1 MSKLVLTAPL
11 SGWMTPLDDVPDAA
25 FAGRM
30 VGDGAA
36 IDPTDSILRAPC
48 DGIVTMVADARHA
61 LTIRADT
68 GAEILLHVGID
79 TVGLQGAG
87 LTSNVQQGQSIHRGD
102 PLLELDLDRLARTAM
117 SLITPVVV
125 INADR
130 FPVSVPVT
138 SRLISAGEPFFEA
151 GIAPGVRDELPTLST
166 KPDAAND
173 VTVLLE
179 HGFHARPAARIAQ
192 SARQFR
198 ARIVISAHGRD
209 AAAESAVAL
218 MSLGVRCGD
227 RIELRGFGADASDAV
242 RALTAEI
249 STGLGESPVHLL
261 QPFPGAATTDGPTD
275 DSAGA
280 DAGCIRGTVA
290 SRGLAVGVA
299 RQFEQPEIQ
308 IAEEGQGAA
317 AELADL
323 TSARAAVKARIQE
336 SAREGE
342 SEILGVQAEFL
353 DDPGLLDEAQAEIRN
368 GKSAGYAWAS
378 AIRDAQ
384 TRLRATG
391 DRRLAERVAD
401 LSDVETQVLQAL
413 TGTDIPARL
422 ELPEHAIVLAHE
434 LLPSQLSRLDISR
447 VAGFCSA
454 AGGPTSHVALLAASM
469 GIPAIVGAGPSILKI
484 ANGTPL
490 LLDADAGRLV
500 VEPDEAKIAA
510 ANLAIADRRSKRT
523 RYLRDARNDCYTT
536 DGCRIEVFANLASI
550 ADAGQALAEGA
561 EGCGLLRTEFLFQ
574 NRSAAPS
581 EDEQAEEYQA
591 IADAL
596 QGRPLVIRT
605 LDAGGDKPIAYL
617 RLPREENPLLGLRG
631 LRASLCFPQLLRD
644 QLAAIL
650 RVEPVSQCRILLPMI
665 TEPDEIRTVRKII
678 DAIVDE
684 RPKSHRIAVGAMIE
698 TPASVV
704 LARAI
709 AREADFLSIGSNDLT
724 QYTLA
729 MDRTHPHFAS
739 KFESFHPVLLH
750 QIAAVCNAADDA
762 GRTASICGSLASD
775 LKAVPFLIGLGVRTL
790 SAVPQMIP
798 ELKAVIRRLSMASCR
813 ALARTALALDNARAL
828 RQLADDAHSGAA
840 RRIEP

>member
-11 SGWMTPLDDVPDAA
+11 SGWMTPLEEVPDAA

-79 TVGLQGAG
+79 TVGLKGAG
-87 LTSNVQQGQSIHRGD
+87 LIAKVQQGQSIHRGD

-130 FPVSVPVT
+130 FPVSVPGT
-138 SRLISAGEPFFEA
+138 SRPISAGEPFFEA
-151 GIAPGVRDELPTLST
+151 GIAKPGVRDELPALST

-198 ARIVISAHGRD
+198 ARIVISAHGRN
-209 AAAESAVAL
+209 AAAESTVAL

-227 RIELRGFGADASDAV
+227 RIELRGFGADAGDAV

-261 QPFPGAATTDGPTD
+261 QPFPGAAATDKPAD
-275 DSAGA
+275 DSPGA

-299 RQFEQPEIQ
+299 QQFEQPEIQ
-308 IAEEGQGAA
+308 IAEEGRGAA

-323 TSARAAVKARIQE
+323 TGARAAVKARIQE
-336 SAREGE
+336 LARQSE

-353 DDPGLLDEAQAEIRN
+353 DDPGLLDEAHAAIRN

-391 DRRLAERVAD
+391 DSRLAERVAD

-413 TGTDIPARL
+413 TGTDMPARF
-422 ELPEHAIVLAHE
+422 ELSEHAIVLAHE

-469 GIPAIVGAGPSILKI
+469 GIPAIVGAGPSILMI

-490 LLDADAGRLV
+490 LLDADAGRLL

-510 ANLAIADRRSKRT
+510 ANFAIADRRSKRT
-523 RYLRDARNDCYTT
+523 LYLRAAGNDSRTT
-536 DGCRIEVFANLASI
+536 DGCRIEVLANLASI
-550 ADAGQALAEGA
+550 AEAEQALAEGA

-596 QGRPLVIRT
+596 DGRPLAIRT

-617 RLPREENPLLGLRG
+617 PLPREENPLLGLRG
-631 LRASLCFPQLLRD
+631 LRASLRFPELLRD

-650 RVEPVSQCRILLPMI
+650 RVEPALQCRILLPMI
-665 TEPDEIRTVRKII
+665 TEPREIRTVRKIV
-678 DAIVDE
+678 DALAAE
-684 RPKSHRIAVGAMIE
+684 RRLKIRIPVGAMIE

-704 LARAI
+704 LAQAI
-709 AREADFLSIGSNDLT
+709 AREADFLSIGTNDLA

-729 MDRTHPHFAS
+729 MDRAHPEFAS
-739 KFESFHPVLLH
+739 TFEFFHPVVLH
-750 QIAAVCNAADDA
+750 QIAAVCSAARES
-762 GRTASICGSLASD
+762 GRTVSVCGSLASD
-775 LKAVPFLIGLGVRTL
+775 LRAVPFLIGLGVRTL
-790 SAVPQMIP
+790 SAVTNVIP
-798 ELKAVIRRLSMASCR
+798 ELKAVVRQLSTESCSELAQS
-813 ALARTALALDNARAL
+813 ALTRDDAESL
-828 RQLADDAHSGAA
+828 RQLADDFQSG
-840 RRIEP
+840 RQWR